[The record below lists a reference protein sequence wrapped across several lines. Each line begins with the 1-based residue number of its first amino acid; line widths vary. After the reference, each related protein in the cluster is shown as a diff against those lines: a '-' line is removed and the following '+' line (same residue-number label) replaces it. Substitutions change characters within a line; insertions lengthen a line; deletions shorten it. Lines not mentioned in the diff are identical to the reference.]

1 MSLLTVKGR
10 IQIWTLL
17 ILFCLQRFKKGYFI
31 RLKNYNFNTLK
42 ALPLKGFTQIKIY
55 KVLY

>member
-17 ILFCLQRFKKGYFI
+17 ILFCLQKFKKGYFI
-31 RLKNYNFNTLK
+31 RLKKLQFQYS
-42 ALPLKGFTQIKIY
+42 KGFAIERLHTN
-55 KVLY
+55 